1 MEKERYNYIVLDSES
16 GGGAVDEN
24 KVQWDNDTRT
34 ATWNIYDYLFSE
46 YEHGDNIYIELVSTS
61 FTVQPYDENDI
72 AIQTFSTNATV
83 EVSDVF
89 INNQKSTNTKQ
100 ILDIIPTSIFVN
112 SLTNES
118 DEYSV
123 SPTNVQ
129 HRNMKLKVNKFN
141 KISLNVRLDNEYLN
155 LTNMAIGYRFIL
167 KVSYQ
172 KNN

>member
-24 KVQWDNDTRT
+24 KVQWDADTWT

-46 YEHGDNIYIELVSTS
+46 YEYGDDVYIELISSS
-61 FTVQPYDENDI
+61 FTCQPYDEEDI

-83 EVSDVF
+83 QVSDVF
-89 INNQKSTNTKQ
+89 VNNQKSTNTKQ

-112 SLTNES
+112 SLTNEP

-123 SPTNVQ
+123 SSTNQQ
-129 HRNMKLKVNKFN
+129 HERMKLKVNKFN
-141 KISLNVRLDNEYLN
+141 KISFNVKQDDLYLN
-155 LTNMAIGYRFIL
+155 LTTSNIDYRFIL